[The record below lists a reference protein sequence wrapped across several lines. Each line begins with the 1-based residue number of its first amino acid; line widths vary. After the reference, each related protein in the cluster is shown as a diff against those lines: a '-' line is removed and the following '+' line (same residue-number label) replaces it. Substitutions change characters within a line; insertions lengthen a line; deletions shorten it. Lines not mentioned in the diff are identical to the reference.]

1 MSEYR
6 LTHAVT
12 DHRWDLLLEAGTVL
26 NREVMQA
33 VAGVGTTP
41 IRTCRLMD
49 YLQVESDLN
58 DFFAAPPYD
67 VIFEG
72 AERMHALSDIAGQVT
87 MPEPLLESLYHFREL
102 DFYTYRHTLLVFALS
117 ILITRELIAE
127 RTAMIQEV
135 LAGPVHDIGKRC
147 VPLEILIK
155 ETPLTP
161 PELEHLHHHTLAG
174 YVLLSHYFR
183 DPHILAARV
192 ARDHHERKDGSGY
205 PLGIAMDSLTTDII
219 MVSDVYDA
227 LISPRPYRKASYDNR
242 TALEEITRQANAGSI
257 SQTVARVLVALNR
270 RSRPHFSRCVLS
282 AEQRGAPPEDNF
294 YGTTRPNEND
304 GSE

>member
-6 LTHAVT
+6 LTHSVA
-12 DHRWDLLLEAGTVL
+12 DHRGDVLLEAGTVL
-26 NREVMQA
+26 SREMMQA
-33 VAGVGTTP
+33 VAGGATAS

-58 DFFAAPPYD
+58 DFFVAPPYD
-67 VIFEG
+67 VIFKG
-72 AERMHALSDIAGQVT
+72 TDRMRDLLDIAGEVA

-117 ILITRELIAE
+117 ILIARELIADK
-127 RTAMIQEV
+127 TAMIQEV

-147 VPLEILIK
+147 VPLEILTK
-155 ETPLTP
+155 KTPLTP
-161 PELEHLHHHTLAG
+161 SEREHLHHHTLAG
-174 YVLLSHYFR
+174 YLLLSQYFR
-183 DPHILAARV
+183 DPDMLAARV

-205 PLGIAMDSLTTDII
+205 PLGIAINSLTTDII

-242 TALEEITRQANAGSI
+242 TALEEMIRQADAGSI
-257 SQTVARVLVALNR
+257 SQTVVRVLVALNR
-270 RSRPHFSRCVLS
+270 RSRPHFSQCVLS
-282 AEQRGAPPEDNF
+282 AEQRGAPPEDNV
-294 YGTTRPNEND
+294 YGTTQSND
-304 GSE
+304 KDGH

>member
-12 DHRWDLLLEAGTVL
+12 DHRGDLLLEAGTVL
-26 NREVMQA
+26 SREVMQS
-33 VAGVGTTP
+33 VAGGATVP
-41 IRTCRLMD
+41 IQTCRLMD
-49 YLQVESDLN
+49 FYQVGSDLN
-58 DFFAAPPYD
+58 DFFSAPPYD
-67 VIFEG
+67 VIFKG
-72 AERMHALSDIAGQVT
+72 TSRMRALLDIAGEVT
-87 MPEPLLESLYHFREL
+87 MPEPLLESLYQFREL

-117 ILITRELIAE
+117 ILITRELIAD

-147 VPLEILIK
+147 VPLEILTK

-161 PELEHLHHHTLAG
+161 SELEYLHHHTLAG

-183 DPHILAARV
+183 DPDILAARV

-227 LISPRPYRKASYDNR
+227 LISPRPYRKSSYDNR
-242 TALEEITRQANAGSI
+242 TALEEMIRQAEAGSI
-257 SQTVARVLVALNR
+257 SQTVVRVLVALNR
-270 RSRPHFSRCVLS
+270 RSRPHFSQCVLS
-282 AEQRGAPPEDNF
+282 AEQRGAPPEDNV
-294 YGTTRPNEND
+294 YGTTQSNEKD
-304 GSE
+304 GPK

>member
-6 LTHAVT
+6 LTHSVT
-12 DHRWDLLLEAGTVL
+12 DHRGDLLLDAGTVL
-26 NREVMQA
+26 SREAMQS
-33 VAGVGTTP
+33 VACVATASIG
-41 IRTCRLMD
+41 TCRLMD
-49 YLQVESDLN
+49 FYQVGSDLN

-67 VIFEG
+67 VIFKG
-72 AERMHALSDIAGQVT
+72 TDRMRALLDIAGEVT
-87 MPEPLLESLYHFREL
+87 MPEPLLEALYHFRKL

-117 ILITRELIAE
+117 ILITRELIAD

-147 VPLEILIK
+147 VPIEILTK

-161 PELEHLHHHTLAG
+161 SELEHLHHHTLAG

-183 DPHILAARV
+183 DPDILAARV

-227 LISPRPYRKASYDNR
+227 LISPRPYRKSSYDNR
-242 TALEEITRQANAGSI
+242 TALEEMIRQAETGSI
-257 SQTVARVLVALNR
+257 SHTVVRVLVALNR
-270 RSRPHFSRCVLS
+270 RSRPHFSQCVLS
-282 AEQRGAPPEDNF
+282 AEERGAPPEDNV
-294 YGTTRPNEND
+294 YGTTQPNEKN
-304 GSE
+304 GPH

>member
-12 DHRWDLLLEAGTVL
+12 DHRGDLLLESGTVL
-26 NREVMQA
+26 SREVMQA
-33 VAGVGTTP
+33 VAGGGNAS
-41 IRTCRLMD
+41 IRTCRLLD

-67 VIFEG
+67 VIFKG
-72 AERMHALSDIAGQVT
+72 TERMDALLDIAGEVT
-87 MPEPLLESLYHFREL
+87 MPELLLESLYHFREL

-117 ILITRELIAE
+117 ILITRELIAD

-147 VPLEILIK
+147 VPIEILTK

-161 PELEHLHHHTLAG
+161 SELEHLHHHTLAG
-174 YVLLSHYFR
+174 YVLLGHYFR
-183 DPHILAARV
+183 DPDILAARV

-242 TALEEITRQANAGSI
+242 TALEDMIHQADVGGI
-257 SQTVARVLVALNR
+257 SHTVVRVLVALNR
-270 RSRPHFSRCVLS
+270 RSRPHFSQCVLS
-282 AEQRGAPPEDNF
+282 VEQRGAPPEDNF
-294 YGTTRPNEND
+294 YGTTRSD
-304 GSE
+304 SKSS